1 MWTNKEISSFRFW
14 APQQPN
20 NWRNEDCVH
29 TLAQSMVTLGMMCH
43 VITAITTLVLK
54 VHEIILFRYQDKK

>member
-1 MWTNKEISSFRFW
+1 MDKQRNKLVLDSGRRSNRTTGEMKTVF
-14 APQQPN
+14 
-20 NWRNEDCVH
+20 
-29 TLAQSMVTLGMMCH
+29 TLLAQSMVTLGMMCL